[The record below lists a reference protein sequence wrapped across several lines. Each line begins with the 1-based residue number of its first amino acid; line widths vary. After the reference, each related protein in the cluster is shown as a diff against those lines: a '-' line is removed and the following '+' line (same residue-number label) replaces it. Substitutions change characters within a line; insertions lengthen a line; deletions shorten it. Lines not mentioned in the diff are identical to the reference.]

1 MAPEAVIARIFG
13 VPRSTVSDASSS
25 ATVSGWDSLN
35 HVMLILEL
43 EKTFG
48 VSFTAEEA
56 LSMTDVRTIK
66 QVLES
71 HGAEW
76 EAA

>member
-13 VPRSTVSDASSS
+13 VPRSTVSDTSSS
-25 ATVSGWDSLN
+25 ATVAGWDSLN

-56 LSMTDVRTIK
+56 LSMTDVGTIK
-66 QVLES
+66 HVLAS

-76 EAA
+76 DGA